1 VPSELII
8 RWALCLSK
16 GVWGAVSAFNDIR
29 QESPS
34 QFNQWIQTISA
45 YLEVTKP
52 KILIMLTFTSLCAA
66 LVAQRGIPS
75 LSVIFSMLLSASLS
89 AGGSAAINMWY
100 DRDIDVI
107 MDRTAKR
114 PIPAGQIDP
123 SSVFW
128 FGIFLGILSLVIS
141 YIFVNPL
148 TAFLNAA
155 GYFYYAVVYTMWL
168 KRRTPLN
175 IVIGGGAGAF
185 PILIGWASVTG
196 SLNVTAFLMFLVVF
210 LWTPPHSWALALYKN
225 EEYTKAGIPMMTVV
239 KGPRSAK
246 VQSLYYMLLLFI
258 NSLILFVSGSFNLFY
273 LIGALLFNG
282 ILLYFTWRMM
292 KEEDHQFIWAK
303 RTFICSL
310 FYILGMFSTMV
321 IGIL

>member
-1 VPSELII
+1 MSVINE
-8 RWALCLSK
+8 
-16 GVWGAVSAFNDIR
+16 IR

-34 QFNQWIQTISA
+34 QLPEVISA
-45 YLEVTKP
+45 YLAVTKP

-66 LVAQRGIPS
+66 FVAQNGVPS
-75 LSVIFSMLLSASLS
+75 LSVIFSMLISASLS

-107 MDRTAKR
+107 MERTSGR
-114 PIPAGQIDP
+114 PIPAGIIDP
-123 SSVFW
+123 PSVLR
-128 FGIFLGILSLVIS
+128 FGILLGILSVAIAF
-141 YIFVNPL
+141 IFVNPL

-155 GYFYYAVVYTMWL
+155 GYFYYAIIYTMWL

-185 PILIGWASVTG
+185 PILIGWASVTD
-196 SLNVTAFLMFLVVF
+196 SLNMTALFMFLVVF

-225 EEYTKAGIPMMTVV
+225 EEYTKAGIPMMPVV
-239 KGPRSAK
+239 KGAHSTK
-246 VQSLYYMLLLFI
+246 IQSIVYMVLLFMC
-258 NSLILFVSGSFNLFY
+258 SMVLYASGSFNSFY
-273 LIGALLFNG
+273 FTAALICNIG
-282 ILLYFTWRMM
+282 LLYCTWKMF
-292 KEEDHQFIWAK
+292 KEENHHFIWAR

-310 FYILGMFSTMV
+310 FYILGMFSSMV